1 MADAGYVGRLSHAAV
16 KQVPGVAVV
25 SEQVTGCVTVVR
37 RQLAIHQ
44 DCSIDSSKYP
54 MYQSALEFHLD
65 IRVSP
70 CGILIG
76 GAVMLSSTSV
86 DTGSEFN

>member
-1 MADAGYVGRLSHAAV
+1 MQGMQGRLSHADV
-16 KQVPGVAVV
+16 KQVPGVAVA
-25 SEQVTGCVTVVR
+25 SEQVTGRVAVVR

-65 IRVSP
+65 IQVSP
-70 CGILIG
+70 RGILVG
-76 GAVMLSSTSV
+76 GAVMLFSTSV